1 MKFHITFEIIQKKF
15 ILYIIYHNLLI
26 PFIIFITLD
35 KMFNNI
41 RFTKIYLST
50 KLRPN
55 LYRIV
60 AIMMETDQFIYKSV
74 CTNLINS

>member
-26 PFIIFITLD
+26 TFIIFIILD

-41 RFTKIYLST
+41 KFTKIYLST
-50 KLRPN
+50 KLRPT

-60 AIMMETDQFIYKSV
+60 AIIMETDQFIYKSV